1 MKKILPKILFTLVLS
16 GCAPDPENFV
26 GMDSSWIKPL
36 AILFVI
42 CAIIVIIFVI
52 SVNQLHKKKYS
63 FNFFDGVAF
72 LAGPGIITFIC
83 YILMAISG
91 FLLISFWS
99 NIIVSIA
106 ILMGVMAFVVSY
118 IEGKK
123 K

>member
-1 MKKILPKILFTLVLS
+1 MKKLLFTILFTLVLS
-16 GCAPDPENFV
+16 GCAPDPVNFV
-26 GMDSSWIKPL
+26 GMDNSWIKPL

-63 FNFFDGVAF
+63 LGFFEGVAF

-83 YILMAISG
+83 YILMALSG

-106 ILMGVMAFVVSY
+106 VLMGVIAFIVSY